1 LPEMNTRTTMRAA
14 VIVLSLSG
22 VFGQSKTDRPAFEVA
37 SIKPGDPSS
46 LQRRVLVSPG
56 GRLNAE
62 NASLR
67 RLIEEAY
74 QLKPFQLSGG
84 PRWMDSEAFTVVAKG
99 DDSANSDQT
108 RLMIQSLLAERFQVT
123 IHRETKEQT
132 LSLLI
137 VKDKDKLKLR
147 PAKEAGRFGVGT
159 QSSGRGATS
168 NHVEFRNT
176 SMARLAD
183 MLTREMGHMV
193 EDQTGLTGEFDF
205 EFDAT
210 HDEAEPNPFIAPYAP
225 ALSQIGL
232 KLESRK
238 GLVDF
243 IVVDH
248 AEKPSQN

>member
-1 LPEMNTRTTMRAA
+1 MIVA
-14 VIVLSLSG
+14 VIALALG
-22 VFGQSKTDRPAFEVA
+22 GLFGQSKADRPAFEVA
-37 SIKPGDPSS
+37 SIRPGDPNS
-46 LQRRVLVSPG
+46 LQRRILISPG

-62 NASLR
+62 NVSLR

-74 QLKPFQLSGG
+74 QLKPFQLIGG
-84 PRWMDSEAFTVVAKG
+84 PRWMDSDAFSVIAKG
-99 DDSANSDQT
+99 DDSANSDRT
-108 RLMIQSLLAERFQVT
+108 RLMLQSLLAERFQVT
-123 IHRETKEQT
+123 VHRETKEQT
-132 LSLLI
+132 LSLLM

-147 PAKEAGRFGVGT
+147 TAKEGGRFGMGT
-159 QSSGRGATS
+159 QTTGRGATT

-183 MLTREMGHMV
+183 TLTRQMGHMV

-238 GLVDF
+238 GPVDF
-243 IVVDH
+243 LVIDH
-248 AEKPSQN
+248 AEKPSEN